1 MAVNITSNS
10 AAYVRDDTPNLETHY
25 RARFYFNPNGILMGK
40 NDQHATFNAYKDAT
54 NSVLTVQLR
63 RIGTNKYQARAGMLL
78 DNRKWTY
85 TGWFAVSNDWKTIEL
100 DWRAATAAG
109 ANNGGLTLWL
119 DGTQVANLTGGDNDQ
134 QKVDWAAMGAVEGID
149 AGTRG
154 TYYFDEFESRRSNFI
169 GP

>member
-1 MAVNITSNS
+1 MTSNS

-40 NDQHATFNAYKDAT
+40 NDQHVIFNAYKNST
-54 NSVLTVQLR
+54 NSILTVQIR
-63 RIGTNKYQARAGMLL
+63 RTGTNSYQFRTGLLL
-78 DNRKWTY
+78 DNNKWAY
-85 TGWFAVSNDWKTIEL
+85 TGWSAIAKTWNSIEL

-119 DGTQVANLTGGDNDQ
+119 NGVQVANLIGSDNDQ

-149 AGTRG
+149 TGTRG
-154 TYYFDEFESRRSNFI
+154 TYYFDEFESRRQTYI